1 MRVAIPWSQRL
12 LRIGSD
18 TRHDRW
24 LDALLLLGVCGLL
37 IATGIGLRD
46 PWPADEP
53 RFALIAR
60 DMLAS
65 GEWLVPRVGGDIY
78 ADKPPLFFWL
88 IAAVLHLTGSL
99 RVAFLMPSFLSAVGC
114 VLLVYDLATR
124 LWRRDVG
131 LIAALTLLFTVQFVW
146 EARQGQIDATLC
158 FWSTL
163 GLYGL
168 LRHLLLGPSWGWYV
182 VGWVAAGFGVITK
195 GVGFLPLLILIPY
208 VALRARHWQ
217 GTIPMNRRLLWA
229 LGPLSFLLVI
239 GMWLVPILI
248 AASDGG
254 DLGAYRDEILF
265 QQTIERYA
273 NAWQHRQP
281 LWYFIVNVIPV
292 LWLPLTVLL
301 PWLVPR
307 WKESFR
313 TRDSRIALLL
323 SWIVLVIAF
332 FSLSDG
338 KRGVYI
344 LPAVPALA
352 LVSAPYLFELYRCS
366 SLQRALYALALA
378 IGVLCAGAATALLVA
393 AERREAFIGSYM
405 LDPLAPL
412 VLIAIAVIVMTLFAS
427 SRRGA
432 LVYCSTLSVIL
443 LVVSFWVNPAMNA
456 SRSGAAFVQR
466 VEQVADPERELA
478 WVAFKEQYLLQLD
491 RPIVH
496 FGHARWRE
504 AEQEAFD
511 AARWLN
517 ENPLRQLIVN
527 ERGRALCFANA
538 PAKPLGSAN
547 RQQWFLIQGE
557 ADPTCVR
564 KGNSRSTFAY
574 TSPRLSDPSLP
585 EPIRQTA
592 DSRRTALNDD
602 LSVATATSAPAC
614 CRGAR
619 SDGRARRRHAAR
631 SRSIPP
637 LRASRAVPRCGVQAV
652 RSVR

>member
-1 MRVAIPWSQRL
+1 MRAPIPWSQCL

-18 TRHDRW
+18 TRYDRW
-24 LDALLLLGVCGLL
+24 LDALLLLGACGLL

-99 RVAFLMPSFLSAVGC
+99 RVAFLLPSFFGAVGC
-114 VLLVYDLATR
+114 VLLVYDLGAR
-124 LWRRDVG
+124 LWRREVG
-131 LIAALTLLFTVQFVW
+131 LIAALALLFTVQFAWV
-146 EARQGQIDATLC
+146 ARQGQIDATLS
-158 FWSTL
+158 FWTTL

-182 VGWVAAGFGVITK
+182 VGWAAAGLGVMTK

-208 VALRARHWQ
+208 LVLRARHWQ
-217 GTIPMNRRLLWA
+217 GTIALDRQPLWA
-229 LGPLSFLLVI
+229 LGPLSFFLAI

-254 DLGAYRDEILF
+254 ALAAYRDEILF

-281 LWYFIVNVIPV
+281 FWYFIVNVIPV

-313 TRDSRIALLL
+313 ARDSKVALLL
-323 SWIVLVIAF
+323 SWIVIVIAF

-352 LVSAPYLFELYRCS
+352 LVSAPYLLELYQRS

-378 IGVLCAGAATALLVA
+378 IGILCAGAAAALLLA
-393 AERREAFIGSYM
+393 AERREAFIGEYM
-405 LDPLAPL
+405 LDPLAPVAL
-412 VLIAIAVIVMTLFAS
+412 MAITVIVLILLAS
-427 SRRGA
+427 PRRGA
-432 LVYCSTLSVIL
+432 LAYCSTLSAIL
-443 LVVSFWVNPAMNA
+443 LVVSFWVNPAMDA
-456 SRSGAAFVQR
+456 SRSGAGFVQR
-466 VEQVADPERELA
+466 VERAADPKRELG

-517 ENPLRQLIVN
+517 EDPLRQLVVN
-527 ERGRALCFANA
+527 ERARARCFANA
-538 PAKPLGSAN
+538 SAKPLGSAN
-547 RQQWFLIQGE
+547 RQQWFLVQDG
-557 ADPTCVR
+557 ADAMCVR
-564 KGNSRSTFAY
+564 EGNSRATFAY
-574 TSPRLSDPSLP
+574 TPPRLADPGLP
-585 EPIRQTA
+585 VQPIRQ
-592 DSRRTALNDD
+592 
-602 LSVATATSAPAC
+602 PPM
-614 CRGAR
+614 
-619 SDGRARRRHAAR
+619 RAAQR
-631 SRSIPP
+631 
-637 LRASRAVPRCGVQAV
+637 
-652 RSVR
+652 